1 MTANFVVKKTSNA
14 MEGKGLYSGKSDYE
28 SRKAFRQF
36 LEGKSPIA
44 QSCLGFSFQQ
54 IESIAVVGGNPHIKP
69 IPLYTLNPTSL
80 ARASGKYRTALLE
93 FLGGKSTQAQS
104 CQGFSLLEISEISAK
119 GRGNR
124 IKPIPL
130 YRLNPTSRL

>member
-69 IPLYTLNPTSL
+69 IPLY
-80 ARASGKYRTALLE
+80 
-93 FLGGKSTQAQS
+93 
-104 CQGFSLLEISEISAK
+104 
-119 GRGNR
+119 
-124 IKPIPL
+124 
-130 YRLNPTSRL
+130 RLNPASLFLSDRKAQKSIVAIFGG